1 MTLATLTLLIH
12 IGSGFL
18 ALAVGPVAMIARK
31 GARLH
36 RSAGKVFVWAMFA
49 VVATAAGLALWNPN
63 TFLLAIAVISF
74 HLTFTGWRAA
84 TRHGARSGPG
94 PLDWFVSGA
103 TLLFGVGLIVV
114 GLAAGGLAASESP
127 DPAAVALGVVTAA
140 LALPQLIR
148 LRKGTARKGWFFLH
162 IIGMLSA
169 YIATFTAFAVT
180 NLDFLP
186 AGLAW
191 VLPTVV
197 GSVGINLT
205 VRHYKSRLSRGRE
218 LKDLVELGAE
228 GGGAI

>member
-18 ALAVGPVAMIARK
+18 ALAVGPVAMITHK
-31 GARLH
+31 GGRLH

-49 VVATAAGLALWNPN
+49 VVATAAALALWNPN

-84 TRHGARSGPG
+84 KRHGGRSGGPR
-94 PLDWFVSGA
+94 PLDWSVSGA
-103 TLLFGVGLIVV
+103 TLLFGAGLVIV
-114 GLAAGGLAASESP
+114 GLAAGESP
-127 DPAAVALGVVTAA
+127 DPVAVLLGALTAA
-140 LALPQLIR
+140 LAVPQLIR
-148 LRKGTARKGWFFLH
+148 LGRGTAREGWFFLH

-228 GGGAI
+228 GGGAT

>member
-31 GARLH
+31 GGRLH

-94 PLDWFVSGA
+94 PLDWSVSGA
-103 TLLFGVGLIVV
+103 TLLFGVGLVIF
-114 GLAAGGLAASESP
+114 GLAAGESP
-127 DPAAVALGVVTAA
+127 DPVAVVLGAVTAA
-140 LALPQLIR
+140 LAVPQLIR
-148 LRKGTARKGWFFLH
+148 LGKGTAREGWFFLH

-197 GSVGINLT
+197 GSVGINPT
-205 VRHYKSRLSRGRE
+205 VRHYNSRLGRGRE
-218 LKDLVELGAE
+218 LKDLVELAA
-228 GGGAI
+228 GGGGGT